1 MSQNA
6 VNTAAASFVS
16 ITASLEDWAME
27 AAEMADI
34 TDTAHAIVNAA
45 REALE
50 AGAALWAAYADGY
63 AVDTNTLRIQI
74 NTLRAMVVW
83 AAGLAA

>member
-6 VNTAAASFVS
+6 VNTAAASFAS

-27 AAEMADI
+27 SAEMADI
-34 TDTAHAIVNAA
+34 SRTAYAIANAA

-50 AGAALWAAYADGY
+50 DGMALWTAYADGY
-63 AVDTNTLRIQI
+63 TVDTNTLRIQI
-74 NTLRAMVVW
+74 NTLRAMVEW

>member
-1 MSQNA
+1 MTQNA

-34 TDTAHAIVNAA
+34 TDTAHAIANAA
-45 REALE
+45 REALVD
-50 AGAALWAAYADGY
+50 GAALWTAYADGY
-63 AVDTNTLRIQI
+63 TVDTNTLRIQI
-74 NTLRAMVVW
+74 NTLRAMVEW

>member
-1 MSQNA
+1 MTQNA
-6 VNTAAASFVS
+6 VNTAAASFAS

-34 TDTAHAIVNAA
+34 TDTSHAIANAA

-50 AGAALWAAYADGY
+50 AGAALWTAYADGY
-63 AVDTNTLRIQI
+63 TVDTNTLRIQI
-74 NTLRAMVVW
+74 NTLRTMVVW